1 MRRAIV
7 YLFFSLFCLFVF
19 FSYASLAAGP
29 TKISYFVDTPST
41 WTKEDSPYLVQ
52 NHVVVRAPLTIEP
65 GTVVKFSSG
74 NPADLTLQNDFY
86 VKGTREEPV
95 VFTSIRDDSY
105 MGDNDD
111 DHGYYKPRV
120 GDWIGLNFNPYQDYA
135 LKIEHAKIMY
145 SAFGISIY
153 SSNNHYK
160 NRTVKNCEMKN
171 NGYGILVN
179 NAEPVIENN
188 LIANNQFGIGVNASS
203 KVTKISNNSI
213 FDNEFGAIGSN
224 NANPSLGALD
234 ARYNWWGDKSGPNGP
249 DNPNGKGNKVFGKV
263 LFDPW
268 IKEDPLQ
275 TPDPVIIIPGIIGSW
290 EKNGKWQIDPIFH
303 TYDDLRSAFLA
314 NGYEDGEDEENGG
327 NFFTFPY
334 EWRDSNK
341 VNAVELKAKIQKIKN
356 ETNRPKVDIVAHS
369 MGGLLAREYIEST
382 YYQNDIDQL
391 ITIGTPHLGAPKDYI
406 KWEGGGWMYDI
417 YEIVGRTIFDH
428 EAQENGFTDSF
439 DYIRNRPILSIKEL
453 LPIYNYLYDVNNNYS
468 LRASYPINYP
478 QNDFLE
484 NLNKQEKIQML
495 RNVDFTK
502 IVGKMNVEES
512 TISGYNVVDSNISN
526 FWEHGIPKDF
536 YNPIFVDNGLRYG
549 DGDETVPLY
558 SAEATEIP
566 ADKTIYFESEHNT
579 LPTNAQQDILETLTG
594 ARPEEKINE
603 WKIDDILIGLVFSP
617 VDIQIISPSGKRLG
631 KDFETGEELNEI
643 EGAYY
648 SGFDTDTEFITIP
661 NPEDGEYKILTQ
673 GNGEGGS
680 YKIETTKISENPAD
694 PDNAKES
701 SVTIERETQTGE
713 IQEAKVE
720 VVGDQV
726 MYNPDT
732 TPPTISISSPE
743 EKDYTNDKVLTID
756 YKAEDSESGIASDT
770 WQVEKDGENLN
781 WQEKNI
787 NLSFEHLGNYTLKV
801 SATDQARN
809 SNKKEVK
816 FQITTSLDAIKT
828 NINHYFDLGLIKK
841 KIARKYLMIKLR
853 HLENLFN
860 LLEKIQNSKLKPKP
874 KQAAIVAL
882 EKIIN
887 ADIDRIIRRINCKS
901 PQWIDPKA
909 AEFLIEDLNYVRS
922 F

>member
-1 MRRAIV
+1 
-7 YLFFSLFCLFVF
+7 
-19 FSYASLAAGP
+19 
-29 TKISYFVDTPST
+29 
-41 WTKEDSPYLVQ
+41 
-52 NHVVVRAPLTIEP
+52 
-65 GTVVKFSSG
+65 
-74 NPADLTLQNDFY
+74 TLQNDFY

-356 ETNRPKVDIVAHS
+356 ETDRPKVDIVAHS

-391 ITIGTPHLGAPKDYI
+391 ITIGTPHLGAPKDYMT
-406 KWEGGGWMYDI
+406 WEGGEFMGFESVALKY
-417 YEIVGRTIFDH
+417 FFNQ
-428 EAQENGFTDSF
+428 EAKENGYDSIF
-439 DYIRNRPILSIKEL
+439 HYIRGRPMSSVQEL
-453 LPIYNYLYDVNNNYS
+453 LPVYDYLYDDNGSDYD
-468 LRASYPINYP
+468 LRTGYPANYP
-478 QNDFLE
+478 RNEFLE
-484 NLNKQEKIQML
+484 NLNKREKTAEL
-495 RNVDFTK
+495 ADTTELSN
-502 IVGKMNVEES
+502 IVGKQDRQTT
-512 TISGYNVVDSNISN
+512 TISGYNVVNADMGEL
-526 FWEHGIPKDF
+526 WEYGYPHGF
-536 YNPIFVDNGLRYG
+536 
-549 DGDETVPLY
+549 EVP
-558 SAEATEIP
+558 
-566 ADKTIYFESEHNT
+566 
-579 LPTNAQQDILETLTG
+579 
-594 ARPEEKINE
+594 
-603 WKIDDILIGLVFSP
+603 W
-617 VDIQIISPSGKRLG
+617 
-631 KDFETGEELNEI
+631 
-643 EGAYY
+643 
-648 SGFDTDTEFITIP
+648 
-661 NPEDGEYKILTQ
+661 
-673 GNGEGGS
+673 
-680 YKIETTKISENPAD
+680 
-694 PDNAKES
+694 
-701 SVTIERETQTGE
+701 
-713 IQEAKVE
+713 
-720 VVGDQV
+720 VGDQGLR
-726 MYNPDT
+726 
-732 TPPTISISSPE
+732 
-743 EKDYTNDKVLTID
+743 K
-756 YKAEDSESGIASDT
+756 SDG
-770 WQVEKDGENLN
+770 DG
-781 WQEKNI
+781 
-787 NLSFEHLGNYTLKV
+787 
-801 SATDQARN
+801 
-809 SNKKEVK
+809 
-816 FQITTSLDAIKT
+816 
-828 NINHYFDLGLIKK
+828 
-841 KIARKYLMIKLR
+841 
-853 HLENLFN
+853 
-860 LLEKIQNSKLKPKP
+860 
-874 KQAAIVAL
+874 
-882 EKIIN
+882 
-887 ADIDRIIRRINCKS
+887 
-901 PQWIDPKA
+901 
-909 AEFLIEDLNYVRS
+909 
-922 F
+922 

>member
-7 YLFFSLFCLFVF
+7 YLSFSLFCFCVF
-19 FSYASLAAGP
+19 FARISHAAGP

-275 TPDPVIIIPGIIGSW
+275 TPDPVIIIPGIMGSW

-356 ETNRPKVDIVAHS
+356 ETDRPKVDIVAHS

-391 ITIGTPHLGAPKDYI
+391 ITIGTPHLGAPKDYMT
-406 KWEGGGWMYDI
+406 WEGGEFMGFESVALKY
-417 YEIVGRTIFDH
+417 FFNQ
-428 EAQENGFTDSF
+428 EAKENGYDSIF
-439 DYIRNRPILSIKEL
+439 HYIRGRPMSSVQEL
-453 LPIYNYLYDVNNNYS
+453 LPVYDYLYDDNGSDYD
-468 LRASYPINYP
+468 LRTGYPANYP
-478 QNDFLE
+478 RNEFLE
-484 NLNKQEKIQML
+484 NLNKREKTAEL
-495 RNVDFTK
+495 ADTTELSN
-502 IVGKMNVEES
+502 IVGKQDRQTT
-512 TISGYNVVDSNISN
+512 TISGYNVVNADMGEL
-526 FWEHGIPKDF
+526 WEYGYPHGFEVPWVGDQ
-536 YNPIFVDNGLRYG
+536 GLRKSDG
-549 DGDETVPLY
+549 DGTVPLY
-558 SAEATEIP
+558 SAEAEQIP
-566 ADKTIYFESEHNT
+566 FDKTIYFQSRHNG
-579 LPTNAQQDILETLTG
+579 LPTDTQKDILEILIG
-594 ARPEEKINE
+594 IRPENEVRE
-603 WKIDDILIGLVFSP
+603 WKIDDILISLVFSP
-617 VDIQIISPSGKRLG
+617 VDFQIISPSGERLG
-631 KDFETGEELNEI
+631 KDFKTGEELNEI

-661 NPEDGEYKILTQ
+661 NPEDGEYKILAEGT
-673 GNGEGGS
+673 GEGK
-680 YKIETTKISENPAD
+680 YKIEMTKITEDEND
-694 PDNAKES
+694 PEKTKVSTA
-701 SVTIERETQTGE
+701 TIEGMTESGQV
-713 IQEAKVE
+713 QEAEIEITEEE
-720 VVGDQV
+720 VI
-726 MYNPDT
+726 YNPDT
-732 TPPTISISSPE
+732 TPPTIIISSPE
-743 EKDYTNDKVLTID
+743 EKIYFNDQYDLP
-756 YKAEDSESGIASDT
+756 
-770 WQVEKDGENLN
+770 VEYSITDD
-781 WQEKNI
+781 
-787 NLSFEHLGNYTLKV
+787 V
-801 SATDQARN
+801 SASEDITKTIEYDNQPFAEIRLDLSLEFLGEHSFKIAATDEAGN
-809 SNKKEVK
+809 TGEKTIT
-816 FQITTSLDAIKT
+816 FQITTNLDAIQD
-828 NINHYFDLGLIKK
+828 NINHYWDLKLIKK
-841 KIARKYLMIKLR
+841 KIAKRYLTIKLG
-853 HLENLFN
+853 HIEKLFD
-860 LLEKIQNSKLKPKP
+860 LLEKIENSKLKPKP
-874 KQAAIVAL
+874 KQAVIDAL
-882 EKIIN
+882 KEVIN
-887 ADIDRIIRRINCKS
+887 ADINRLIKQINRRIPRWFDQN
-901 PQWIDPKA
+901 IA
-909 AEFLIEDLNYVRS
+909 DLLTESLGCLKIN
-922 F
+922 